1 MILNACKTRSNIAA
15 RIDLPSSAA
24 LRLLSIVLID
34 LPSMKAPI
42 PEDELARLEAL
53 KRYAILD
60 TFPEQ
65 EFDDLSRLA
74 ALICG
79 TPMALVS
86 LVDAD
91 RQWFKAKVGINDSET
106 PRDIAFCGHAI
117 MQRDVMVVPDA
128 LADDRFRS
136 NPLVTTQ
143 PKVRFYAGAPLI
155 TQEGHALGT
164 LCVLDHVPRDL
175 TPDQKQALKALGRLV
190 VAQIELRRSVSD
202 QSQAIRER
210 RRAEEELDQLF
221 TLSLDMLCI
230 AGFDGYFKRINPA
243 WEGTLGIPT
252 EELLSRPY
260 IDFVHPDDRQAT
272 NQEAKKMDQGA
283 LTISFENR
291 YRSADGTYRWLLWN
305 ATPNKSLRLIFA
317 VARDITQRKQTE
329 RRLATGYAVT
339 NLLAEV
345 ESLELASPEILRAIC
360 EGLGWELGAIWGVED
375 GGEALQCL
383 TVWHLPQLEFR
394 EFINATRQLRFKR
407 GVGLPGRVWAS
418 GQSAWIP
425 DVPND
430 ENFPRAPLAQAEGLH
445 AAFSFPIRT
454 GERVLGAVE
463 FFSREIRKLEGE
475 LVEMFDSI
483 GSQIGQFIERRRA
496 ETDLK
501 LYADYLEAAR
511 HVQEKDA
518 KRLAALVKE
527 LEIAKKKAEEAT
539 RAKSEFL
546 ANMSHEIRTPMN
558 AIVGM
563 TELTLETKLTAEQ
576 REYLNTVKTS
586 AASLL
591 DLINDILDFSKVEAR
606 KEELDRVEFKLRDTV
621 ADTMKVL
628 AVRSQEK
635 GLELV
640 SHFPPD
646 VPDDLVGDPSRLGR
660 IIVNLVGNA
669 IKFTEHGEVVLHAG
683 VDKTEGGEIMLH
695 FSVTDT
701 GIGIPIE
708 KQKRIFEA
716 FAQADTSTTRKY
728 GGTGLGLA
736 ICAQLAEL
744 MGGRVWVES
753 QVGRGST
760 FHFTARFGLQT
771 VSATKPLEVSP
782 VKLQDLPVLVV
793 DDNATNRRILE
804 EMITNWRMKPVTAA
818 NAAAALKAMKRART
832 GGSPFRVI
840 LLDAHMPEVDGFEV
854 AARVKKDPS
863 LRHAAVILLTSAG
876 KREDLSRAKALG
888 VAAALAKPVKQS
900 ELWDAIVT
908 ALHVPV
914 HAKTRPSVLRES
926 ALSASR
932 ALRILVAEDN
942 PVNQQLALH
951 LLERRGHST
960 VVAENGREALSA
972 IEKHKFDLVLMD
984 VQMPEM
990 GGLEATRAIRQ
1001 KEQSKGGH
1009 LPIVAMTAHAMQGDR
1024 ERCLEAGMDG
1034 YLAKPLDPKIFLDTV
1049 ERMALPGHKAEPEP
1063 NISKSEDKLDESAL
1077 LARFSGDRKLVLTLA
1092 TAFCQDCPRMMG
1104 RIRKAIRARDAAA
1117 LADAAHAL
1125 KGSIGNFGASAAF
1138 EKAREV
1144 EKLAREGKLDG
1155 ARALCITLEK
1165 HLDAFLPALQAI
1177 AQKKEK
1183 AKRRALSRSSR
1194 RRKK

>member
-1 MILNACKTRSNIAA
+1 MKRSTIPT
-15 RIDLPSSAA
+15 LPA
-24 LRLLSIVLID
+24 
-34 LPSMKAPI
+34 MKAPL
-42 PEDELARLEAL
+42 PENEIARLEAL
-53 KRYAILD
+53 QRYAILD

-79 TPMALVS
+79 TPIALVS

-91 RQWFKAKVGINDSET
+91 RQWFKAKVGIDDAET
-106 PRDIAFCGHAI
+106 PRDVAFCGHAI
-117 MQRDVMVVPDA
+117 LQKDVMVVSDA
-128 LADDRFRS
+128 LADARFRS
-136 NPLVTTQ
+136 NPLVTDR
-143 PKVRFYAGAPLI
+143 PNVRFYAGAPLI
-155 TQEGHALGT
+155 TQDGHALGT
-164 LCVLDHVPRDL
+164 LCVLDHVPREL
-175 TPDQKQALKALGRLV
+175 TSEQKQALKALSRLV

-243 WEGTLGIPT
+243 WEGTLGIPK

-260 IDFVHPDDRQAT
+260 VDFVHPDDREAT
-272 NQEAKKMDQGA
+272 INEARKMDQGE

-291 YRSADGTYRWLLWN
+291 YRSADGTYLWLLWN
-305 ATPNKSLRLIFA
+305 ATPNKSLKLIFA

-339 NLLAEV
+339 NLLADA
-345 ESLELASPEILRAIC
+345 ESLELAAPQILKAIC
-360 EGLGWELGAIWGVED
+360 EGLGWELGTVWSVD
-375 GGEALQCL
+375 DNGEALHSL
-383 TVWHLPQLEFR
+383 DIWHLPHLQFPQ
-394 EFINATRQLRFKR
+394 FVSATRQMTFKR
-407 GVGLPGRVWAS
+407 GVGLPGRVWES

-425 DVPND
+425 DVPSD
-430 ENFPRAPLAQAEGLH
+430 SNFPRAPLAKVENLH
-445 AAFSFPIRT
+445 AAFCFPIRT
-454 GERVLGAVE
+454 GDRVLGVVE

-496 ETDLK
+496 EMDLK

-518 KRLAALVKE
+518 KRLAKLVKE
-527 LEIAKKKAEEAT
+527 LEVAKKKAEEAT

-563 TELTLETKLTAEQ
+563 TELALETRLTPEQ
-576 REYLNTVKTS
+576 REYLATVKTS

-606 KEELDRVEFKLRDTV
+606 KEELDQVEFKLRDTL

-628 AVRSQEK
+628 ALRAQEK

-646 VPDDLVGDPSRLGR
+646 VPDNLVGDSSRLGR
-660 IIVNLVGNA
+660 IVVNLVGNA
-669 IKFTEHGEVVLHAG
+669 IKFTEHGEVVLRAG
-683 VDKTEGGEIMLH
+683 IEQIEGENALLH

-701 GIGIPIE
+701 GIGVPAD
-708 KQKRIFEA
+708 KQQRIFEA

-753 QVGRGST
+753 QVGCGST
-760 FHFTARFGLQT
+760 FHFTARFRLQDAPAQKP
-771 VSATKPLEVSP
+771 ATILP

-793 DDNATNRRILE
+793 DDNATNRRMLE
-804 EMITNWRMKPVTAA
+804 EMISNWRMKPVAA
-818 NAAAALKAMKRART
+818 SNGTAALKAMKRAQAE
-832 GGSPFRVI
+832 GNPFQVV
-840 LLDAHMPEVDGFEV
+840 LLDGHMPEMDGFEV
-854 AARVKKDPS
+854 ATKVKKDPR
-863 LRHAAVILLTSAG
+863 LKHATVILLTSAG
-876 KREDLSRAKALG
+876 RREDLTRAKALG
-888 VAAALAKPVKQS
+888 AAAALTKPVKQS

-908 ALHVPV
+908 ALHVPLN
-914 HAKTRPSVLRES
+914 AKRRTAELGR
-926 ALSASR
+926 SR
-932 ALRILVAEDN
+932 GAQRTLRILIAEDN

-951 LLERRGHST
+951 LLERRGHSA

-972 IEKHKFDLVLMD
+972 MDKHKFDLILMD

-990 GGLEATRAIRQ
+990 GGLEATRAIRESEKATGQ
-1001 KEQSKGGH
+1001 H
-1009 LPIVAMTAHAMQGDR
+1009 VPIIAMTAHAMQGDR
-1024 ERCLEAGMDG
+1024 ERCLNSGMDG
-1034 YLAKPLDPKIFLDTV
+1034 YLSKPLDPKVFQQTV
-1049 ERMALPGHKAEPEP
+1049 ESMASPE
-1063 NISKSEDKLDESAL
+1063 SVTESETPAPINKGAVDANAL
-1077 LARFSGDRKLVLTLA
+1077 LARFSGDRKLVRTLVK
-1092 TAFCQDCPRMMG
+1092 AFQGDCSRMISE
-1104 RIRKAIRARDAAA
+1104 IRKASTARNAAT
-1117 LADAAHAL
+1117 LADAAHAF
-1125 KGSIGNFGASAAF
+1125 KGAVGNFGASVAF
-1138 EKAREV
+1138 ETAREI
-1144 EKLAREGKLDG
+1144 EKQARQGKLDG
-1155 ARALCITLEK
+1155 TRELCHGLEERM
-1165 HLDAFLPALQAI
+1165 AEFLPALLAV
-1177 AQKKEK
+1177 AKETKKIK
-1183 AKRRALSRSSR
+1183 KKGRSGHSR

>member
-1 MILNACKTRSNIAA
+1 
-15 RIDLPSSAA
+15 
-24 LRLLSIVLID
+24 
-34 LPSMKAPI
+34 MKAPL
-42 PEDELARLEAL
+42 PENEVARLEAL
-53 KRYAILD
+53 QRYAILD

-79 TPMALVS
+79 TPIALVS

-91 RQWFKAKVGINDSET
+91 RQWFKAKVGIDDAET

-117 MQRDVMVVPDA
+117 LQKDVMVVPDA
-128 LADDRFRS
+128 LADARFRE
-136 NPLVTTQ
+136 NPLVTDR

-155 TQEGHALGT
+155 TQDGHALGT

-175 TPDQKQALKALGRLV
+175 TPEQKQALKALSRLV

-202 QSQAIRER
+202 QSLAIRER

-243 WEGTLGIPT
+243 WEGTLGIPK

-260 IDFVHPDDRQAT
+260 IDFVHPDDREAT
-272 NQEAKKMDQGA
+272 IYEARKMDQGE

-291 YRSADGTYRWLLWN
+291 YRSADGTYLWLLWN
-305 ATPNKSLRLIFA
+305 ATPNKSSKLIFA

-329 RRLATGYAVT
+329 RRLTTGYAVT
-339 NLLAEV
+339 KLLADA
-345 ESLELASPEILRAIC
+345 ESLELVAPEILKAIC
-360 EGLGWELGAIWGVED
+360 EGLGWELGAVWGVED
-375 GGEALQCL
+375 GDELIQCL
-383 TVWHLPQLEFR
+383 DVWHLPQLEFPG
-394 EFINATRQLRFKR
+394 FIRATRQSKFKK

-430 ENFPRAPLAQAEGLH
+430 ANFPRAPLAGAEGLH
-445 AAFSFPIRT
+445 AAFCFPIRT

-496 ETDLK
+496 EMDLK

-546 ANMSHEIRTPMN
+546 ANMSHEIRTPIN

-563 TELTLETKLTAEQ
+563 TELALETKLTAEQ
-576 REYLNTVKTS
+576 REYLATVKTS
-586 AASLL
+586 AGSLL

-606 KEELDRVEFKLRDTV
+606 KEELDHAEFKLRDTL

-628 AVRSQEK
+628 ALRAQEK
-635 GLELV
+635 GLELA
-640 SHFPPD
+640 SHFPAD

-660 IIVNLVGNA
+660 IVVNLVGNA
-669 IKFTEHGEVVLHAG
+669 IKFTAHGEVVLRAK
-683 VDKTEGGEIMLH
+683 VEKLEGNSLLLH

-701 GIGIPIE
+701 GIGIPAS
-708 KQKRIFEA
+708 KQKKIFEA

-753 QVGRGST
+753 EVGRGST
-760 FHFTARFGLQT
+760 FHFTVQFKLQDA
-771 VSATKPLEVSP
+771 SAQKLAAISPL
-782 VKLQDLPVLVV
+782 KLQDLPVLVV

-804 EMITNWRMKPVTAA
+804 EMISNWRMKPVAA
-818 NAAAALKAMKRART
+818 PNGAAALKAMKRARAE
-832 GGSPFRVI
+832 GNPFQVV
-840 LLDAHMPEVDGFEV
+840 LLDGHMPEMDGFEV
-854 AARVKKDPS
+854 AAKVKKDLH
-863 LRHAAVILLTSAG
+863 LRDATVILLTSAG
-876 KREDLSRAKALG
+876 RREDLTRAKALG
-888 VAAALAKPVKQS
+888 AAAALTKPVKQS

-908 ALHVPV
+908 ALHLPAT
-914 HAKTRPSVLRES
+914 AKGKMTVAREGSRNAQRPLQ
-926 ALSASR
+926 
-932 ALRILVAEDN
+932 ILVAEDN

-960 VVAENGREALSA
+960 IVAENGREALTA
-972 IEKHKFDLVLMD
+972 MTNHKFDLVLMD

-990 GGLEATRAIRQ
+990 GGLEAARVIR
-1001 KEQSKGGH
+1001 ENEKGTGQH
-1009 LPIVAMTAHAMQGDR
+1009 VPIIAMTAHAMQGDR

-1034 YLAKPLDPKIFLDTV
+1034 YLSKPLDPKIFEQTV
-1049 ERMALPGHKAEPEP
+1049 EGMASPQAATEPTP
-1063 NISKSEDKLDESAL
+1063 PVPKNKNAVDEVAL
-1077 LARFSGDRKLVLTLA
+1077 LTRFNGDRKLVRTLVS
-1092 TAFCQDCPRMMG
+1092 AFRSDCSRMIS
-1104 RIRKAIRARDAAA
+1104 RIRNASTLRNNVA
-1117 LADAAHAL
+1117 LAEAAHAF
-1125 KGSIGNFGASAAF
+1125 KGAVGNFGVSAAF
-1138 EKAREV
+1138 ETAREI
-1144 EKLAREGKLDG
+1144 EKQARQGKLDG
-1155 ARALCITLEK
+1155 TRELCQGLEEQM
-1165 HLDAFLPALQAI
+1165 AVFLPALVAA
-1177 AQKKEK
+1177 AQEK
-1183 AKRRALSRSSR
+1183 AKIKRKRRSRPSL

>member
-1 MILNACKTRSNIAA
+1 
-15 RIDLPSSAA
+15 
-24 LRLLSIVLID
+24 
-34 LPSMKAPI
+34 MKAPI
-42 PEDELARLEAL
+42 PENELARLEAL
-53 KRYAILD
+53 QRYAILD

-79 TPMALVS
+79 TPIAMVS
-86 LVDAD
+86 LVDAN
-91 RQWFKAKVGINDSET
+91 RQWFKAKIGIDEAET

-128 LADDRFRS
+128 LADERFRG
-136 NPLVTTQ
+136 NPLVTDR

-202 QSQAIRER
+202 QAQAIRER

-243 WEGTLGIPT
+243 WEGTLGIPK

-260 IDFVHPDDRQAT
+260 VDFVHPDDREAT
-272 NQEAKKMDQGA
+272 INEARKMDQGE

-291 YRSADGTYRWLLWN
+291 YLSADGTYRWLLWN

-339 NLLAEV
+339 NLLAEA
-345 ESLELASPEILRAIC
+345 ESLETAGPGILQAIC

-375 GGEALQCL
+375 SGEGLQCL
-383 TVWHLPQLEFR
+383 TVWHLPQLEFN
-394 EFINATRQLRFKR
+394 EFVSATRQITFKR

-425 DVPND
+425 DVPHD
-430 ENFPRAPLAQAEGLH
+430 PNFPRAPLAEAAGLH
-445 AAFSFPIRT
+445 AAFCFPIRT
-454 GERVLGAVE
+454 GERVLGTVE

-563 TELTLETKLTAEQ
+563 TEFALETKLTAEQ
-576 REYLNTVKTS
+576 REYLTTVKTS

-628 AVRSQEK
+628 AVRAQEK
-635 GLELV
+635 GLELA
-640 SHFPPD
+640 SHFPHD
-646 VPDDLVGDPSRLGR
+646 IPDDLVGDPSRLGR

-669 IKFTEHGEVVLHAG
+669 IKFTERGEVVLRVGLEKREAAE
-683 VDKTEGGEIMLH
+683 VVLH
-695 FSVTDT
+695 FAVTDT
-701 GIGIPIE
+701 GIGIPID

-753 QVGRGST
+753 QVGSGST
-760 FHFTARFGLQT
+760 FHFTARFGLQDA
-771 VSATKPLEVSP
+771 SAEKSPEPAP
-782 VKLQDLPVLVV
+782 VKLQNLPVLVV

-804 EMITNWRMKPVTAA
+804 EMITNWRMRPVAAA
-818 NAAAALKAMKRART
+818 NGAAALKAMKRART
-832 GGSPFRVI
+832 EGNPFQVV
-840 LLDAHMPEVDGFEV
+840 LLDGHMPKMDGFEV
-854 AARVKKDPS
+854 AARVKKDPH
-863 LRHAAVILLTSAG
+863 LRHATVILLTSAG
-876 KREDLSRAKALG
+876 RREDVTRAKTLG
-888 VAAALAKPVKQS
+888 AAAALTKPVKQS

-908 ALHVPV
+908 ALHVPGR
-914 HAKTRPSVLRES
+914 AKKRPSMTRER
-926 ALSASR
+926 ALGAR
-932 ALRILVAEDN
+932 RPLRILVAEDN

-951 LLERRGHST
+951 LLERRGHSAI
-960 VVAENGREALSA
+960 VAENGREALAA
-972 IEKHKFDLVLMD
+972 IEKNTFDLVLMD

-990 GGLEATRAIRQ
+990 GGLEATRAIRE
-1001 KEQSKGGH
+1001 KEKSTGKH

-1034 YLAKPLDPKIFLDTV
+1034 YLAKPLDPKIFLQVV
-1049 ERMALPGHKAEPEP
+1049 EGTALPETEP
-1063 NISKSEDKLDESAL
+1063 SALKSEQTVDNSTL
-1077 LARFSGDRKLVLTLA
+1077 LARFGGDRRLVFKLVN
-1092 TAFCQDCPRMMG
+1092 AFRKDCPRMIA
-1104 RIRKAIRARDAAA
+1104 RIGSAIRARDAAA

-1125 KGSIGNFGASAAF
+1125 KGSVGNFGASAAF
-1138 EKAREV
+1138 ETAREV

-1155 ARALCITLEK
+1155 ARELSGTLEERIA
-1165 HLDAFLPALQAI
+1165 AFLLALQAI
-1177 AQKKEK
+1177 ARRNKNI
-1183 AKRRALSRSSR
+1183 KRRIRSQNSR